1 MSKERRTVDE
11 RRYAEYPEPRVYSK
25 LRRPDL
31 NDIGNMKPGVSQD
44 RILESW
50 PVIGLAGDQAVYRT
64 SNQQLYFCDPAS
76 GETSKILR
84 QVFRALKARR

>member
-11 RRYAEYPEPRVYSK
+11 RCYAEYPEPRVYSK
-25 LRRPDL
+25 FRRPDL

-50 PVIGLAGDQAVYRT
+50 PVIGVAGPGCVPH
-64 SNQQLYFCDPAS
+64 QQPA
-76 GETSKILR
+76 
-84 QVFRALKARR
+84 ALLL

>member
-11 RRYAEYPEPRVYSK
+11 RRYSEYPEPRVYSK
-25 LRRPDL
+25 FRRPDL

-44 RILESW
+44 QILESW
-50 PVIGLAGDQAVYRT
+50 PAIGLAGDQAVYRT

-76 GETSKILR
+76 GETRKFLR
-84 QVFRALKARR
+84 QVFRALKAR